1 MAKIHG
7 ASAGMVYITATDV
20 THADGDKLKVKEFSI
35 EKTISGAEVEEIGTV
50 LKYSVAGHA
59 SISVSASGECDTAD
73 TVLAIVRNAS
83 LSGATIYVTV
93 LWDPAASASSK
104 GARYDMFVESF
115 SEKGT
120 SGGLTSYDVKFA
132 LATTSYTAV

>member
-7 ASAGMVYITATDV
+7 ASAGMIYITATDV
-20 THADGDKLKVKEFSI
+20 SHAAGDKLSVKEFSI
-35 EKTISGAEVEEIGTV
+35 EKSISGAEVEEIGTI

-59 SISVSASGECDTAD
+59 SISVSCSGECDSAD
-73 TVLAIVRNAS
+73 TVLAIVRTAA
-83 LSGATIYVTV
+83 LAGTTIFVTV
-93 LWDPAASASSK
+93 LWDPAATALSK

-120 SGGLTSYDVKFA
+120 SGGLTSFDAKFA
-132 LATTSYTAV
+132 LATTAYTAV

>member
-7 ASAGMVYITATDV
+7 ASAGMIFITATDIAS
-20 THADGDKLKVKEFSI
+20 TDSDKLSVKEFSI

-50 LKYSVAGHA
+50 LKYSVAGHT
-59 SISVSASGECDTAD
+59 SISVSCSGETDTAN
-73 TVLAIVRNAS
+73 TVLALVRNAS

-93 LWDPAASASSK
+93 LWDPAASANSK

-120 SGGLTSYDVKFA
+120 SGGLTSFDAKFA
-132 LATTSYTAV
+132 LAGPSFTAV